1 MPLFVPSFLLF
12 ISNHNSGFKSLP
24 LSSLARFYFFRYKN
38 NYKTTEYLVWWVGQ
52 IAQCQPGTGKLKILG
67 ILSLSGGG
75 GVILFKYCFKQ
86 RLLFFRIIDMQL
98 DTKFKLS
105 QLFWTLLGVCCV
117 MSRSSRSK
125 ILSSHNDVKLTQI

>member
-1 MPLFVPSFLLF
+1 MF
-12 ISNHNSGFKSLP
+12 IWSRLNPSGFTVCLYLCQVFFF
-24 LSSLARFYFFRYKN
+24 LSP
-38 NYKTTEYLVWWVGQ
+38 TITVV
-52 IAQCQPGTGKLKILG
+52 
-67 ILSLSGGG
+67 LSLYHCPVWLGSISLDIKIIIRRLNIWFGGWVRLHSASLVE
-75 GVILFKYCFKQ
+75 VILFKYCFKQ